1 MAVLNWLNEKINFSV
16 KRYRDT
22 QVLLELLARKRL
34 KVGWEDQLRPLAD
47 EDIRPLEEGDAY
59 SSEGRRTL
67 SWIWR
72 IQGTIIRE
80 ESTQEGIH
88 IIP

>member
-47 EDIRPLEEGDAY
+47 EDI
-59 SSEGRRTL
+59 
-67 SWIWR
+67 
-72 IQGTIIRE
+72 
-80 ESTQEGIH
+80 
-88 IIP
+88 